1 MSTSCGLKL
10 IRKFSKPLK
19 MLFVR
24 ENYCLTMIKINPSLL
39 KSMLVGQGLGAVLL
53 QGDIS
58 HTNVS
63 MCNQTDGNY
72 LLLRDYLRP
81 VGYAS
86 KSLSEAEKHH
96 SNIEYELLGIV
107 WAINHFHYYIFANK
121 NLFHF

>member
-1 MSTSCGLKL
+1 MWSETHQEVFQTIKNAICQGELLSYYDKD
-10 IRKFSKPLK
+10 KPI
-19 MLFVR
+19 FIEV
-24 ENYCLTMIKINPSLL
+24 NAS
-39 KSMLVGQGLGAVLL
+39 GQGLGAVLL

-86 KSLSEAEKHH
+86 KSLSEAEKHY

-107 WAINHFHYYIFANK
+107 WAINHFHYYTFANK
-121 NLFHF
+121 NIFHF